1 MKMWVVF
8 SLKPHFQN
16 RAVKNNVSTSE
27 KLCRILVQ
35 FHCWN
40 LLLFFPLPVYFPF
53 VTSNLSNIFPSPVSL
68 QLSETKIFTASS
80 VASLPLPQENV
91 TITKGQRWVVN
102 AFYCYDSVS
111 NHLFFWFF
119 FPGRDWEEENNASV
133 KLFTF
138 LTFYIYLTFT
148 VTLMFT
154 LIYICI
160 EVYAVS
166 CLDYTS
172 PFLLQCLLFWYC

>member
-40 LLLFFPLPVYFPF
+40 LPLFFPLPVYFPF

-111 NHLFFWFF
+111 NHLFFCFVFF
-119 FPGRDWEEENNASV
+119 REGIERKKITLQLNCLLFL
-133 KLFTF
+133 LFTF
-138 LTFYIYLTFT
+138 TWPLLLPWCLLSFTFALR
-148 VTLMFT
+148 FT
-154 LIYICI
+154 LFP
-160 EVYAVS
+160 A
-166 CLDYTS
+166 
-172 PFLLQCLLFWYC
+172 